1 MDPISPEELLSQL
14 VEKVDL
20 FAADP
25 SEQEAWA
32 RANDYPAEEI
42 ALQFYDAMGTFL
54 ARLREHR
61 LIDAADVAALEELK
75 DYVSGVQS
83 NSSPTDLMSS
93 TRRNGNEF
101 ASLPQRRRAS
111 DDHLRASTH
120 SGRVMASID
129 RPGDSARPGEAEAGP
144 GEYIVTLDCAW
155 ETSCDELSFGRVV
168 RLVGARS
175 RETRWR
181 VTDATSGSCDRR
193 PG

>member
-83 NSSPTDLMSS
+83 NLFADGSHVIDASEWKRVRELAATA
-93 TRRNGNEF
+93 
-101 ASLPQRRRAS
+101 ASL
-111 DDHLRASTH
+111 
-120 SGRVMASID
+120 
-129 RPGDSARPGEAEAGP
+129 
-144 GEYIVTLDCAW
+144 
-155 ETSCDELSFGRVV
+155 
-168 RLVGARS
+168 
-175 RETRWR
+175 
-181 VTDATSGSCDRR
+181 RR
-193 PG
+193 PPARKHA